1 MLLTMD
7 VTEIY
12 RRCSAEFAPRV
23 HAAADRWDEP
33 TPLPG
38 WTVRDLVHHLVYEE
52 RWAPSILS
60 GATIA
65 EVGDRFEGDLLGDD
79 PVSAFDEAAA
89 EALAAVEEDG
99 ALERTVHL
107 SFGDFPAREYLMQ
120 LASDHLVHAVD
131 LARAL
136 GVDETLEPEVTEAV
150 LEWFI
155 PQEEFYRQFPVIG
168 PRVDWPEG
176 AGAQAELLGR
186 MGRRP

>member
-1 MLLTMD
+1 MD

-23 HAAADRWDEP
+23 HAADGRWDEP

-38 WTVRDLVHHLVYEE
+38 WSVRDLVHHLVHEE

-65 EVGDRFEGDLLGDD
+65 EVGDRFEGELLGAD
-79 PVSAFDEAAA
+79 PVGAFDSAAA
-89 EALAAVEEDG
+89 EALAAVEAVDDF
-99 ALERTVHL
+99 ERPVHL
-107 SFGDFPAREYLMQ
+107 SFGDFPAHEYVMQ

-136 GVDETLEPEVTEAV
+136 GVDEALEPEVTQAV
-150 LEWFI
+150 LDWFR
-155 PQEEFYRQFPVIG
+155 PREEMYREFPVIG

-186 MGRRP
+186 MGRTP